1 VVVVAA
7 AGDGL
12 VDGADEE
19 QKKRLR
25 EKAQLKTQK
34 LKQEVELQAA
44 AAAAAAANVLVPG
57 PGECFEQW
65 RYCPLCNFLMRLH
78 PAEVSPPP
86 NIFKVKKRPVPSTAQ
101 PADLRDS
108 ISVVDAKSQ

>member
-1 VVVVAA
+1 MVVVAA

-34 LKQEVELQAA
+34 LKQEVELQ